1 MTSMDVNVFWLI
13 VLLGLVLFGGK
24 IEFNGVL
31 HKLQRRR
38 ENRELGSS
46 ERKLLDE

>member
-1 MTSMDVNVFWLI
+1 MDVNVLWVI

-31 HKLQRRR
+31 HRLRPRPESQQLTDGK
-38 ENRELGSS
+38 
-46 ERKLLDE
+46 RKLLDE